1 MALQVVLG
9 RTIIHME
16 VTVLMVEM
24 IQREKA
30 EIFPERE
37 TDLNSTGKLGMERLD
52 QLS

>member
-1 MALQVVLG
+1 LED
-9 RTIIHME
+9 TS
-16 VTVLMVEM
+16 T
-24 IQREKA
+24 QRGQSCFDSMRLFQCLHVNVKA